1 MLDEEH
7 PPWRIDMTDEASVL
21 RWAHTYGVT
30 RERLR
35 HAVFKVGTL
44 LEQLRVYLMTQPE
57 PRLA

>member
-1 MLDEEH
+1 
-7 PPWRIDMTDEASVL
+7 MTDEASVA

-44 LEQLRVYLMTQPE
+44 LEQLRLFLRSE
-57 PRLA
+57 PQVV

>member
-1 MLDEEH
+1 MLDIERT
-7 PPWRIDMTDEASVL
+7 PWRIDMRDEASVV

-44 LEQLRVYLMTQPE
+44 LDQLRVFLMTERQV
-57 PRLA
+57 A